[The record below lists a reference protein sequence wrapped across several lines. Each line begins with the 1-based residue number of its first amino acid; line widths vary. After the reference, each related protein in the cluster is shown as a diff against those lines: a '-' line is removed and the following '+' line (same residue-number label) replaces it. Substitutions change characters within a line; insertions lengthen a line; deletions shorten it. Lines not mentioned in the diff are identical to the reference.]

1 MKFEAYDVRKHL
13 NRDDPNLDDRI
24 NNIRASDIELDR
36 RKRGNRC
43 VKFFK
48 EEMPRLPFYI
58 IQIVLAIGLFIGITA
73 VVSVPYLLQ
82 QLRPDFSLAVGVI
95 YGIILGLCI
104 TVTTS
109 SLIIVNVLIDDKYLK
124 PRVAERRYVSNL
136 IDNLTKELNE
146 IIYIV
151 PLNRAFR
158 KFQLVDQ
165 QYSSPLLIQYHYQ
178 DTEIYDEIM
187 IEDKI
192 INEYTPELKL
202 IIDEVKQLQHV
213 DTWKTLKLY
222 EDILNKYYKGEHH
235 NE

>member
-36 RKRGNRC
+36 RKRSNRY